1 MNIKLEQFIKRNKRR
16 NKHLYDIGLIAG
28 YDYVICP
35 VSNERLSM
43 IKSSYIEK
51 ILLMSVADYN
61 SLYPHVQKIC
71 RKRVDNIKD
80 GLQQIDTTSGMTKYQ
95 ISQEKAQAILQI
107 VGEDG
112 LTGYARKGI
121 KTRQTHLDNVDEY
134 GRNGYTRQAHNRLTT
149 ILPNGLTVEQNAHLK
164 QKETLITNNIGGTG
178 GASKISKKKL
188 KPILDFLIENN
199 IEFYF
204 DETEYGIKDTDTQ
217 RYYFYDLTILKYN
230 ITIEYQSNAWHSNPT
245 WDDIKWNNWCPPRGK
260 KKTALESLDYDYNKA
275 RSLYKFRNIVT
286 YYVWEDTA
294 DNDVRDMI
302 CLLQTMNMKY

>member
-1 MNIKLEQFIKRNKRR
+1 MNTKLEQFIKRNKRR
-16 NKHLYDIGLIAG
+16 NKQLYDIGLISG

-35 VSNERLSM
+35 ISNERLSM

-51 ILLMSVADYN
+51 ILLMSVTDYD

-121 KTRQTHLDNVDEY
+121 KTRQTHLANVDEY

-294 DNDVRDMI
+294 DNDVRDML

>member
-294 DNDVRDMI
+294 DNDVRDML